1 MKGQIWTNIGRV
13 LLILYALMQ
22 AGIFMALRTLTM
34 VNPWIVIIVS
44 AVISFPISI
53 LCARKATK
61 MISLKSLPLR
71 VAAWMALWIPI
82 LTGNFYGINFM
93 GADKEKA
100 AVIQATVER
109 KYHETRK
116 RTRRVGRGR
125 YVPTGETYQ
134 VYYADIRLADGHL
147 VTVPLTGGKI
157 LRVHKGQKLEV
168 KETSGTLGIP
178 VVITKDIFKT
188 QYSR

>member
-22 AGIFMALRTLTM
+22 GGIFMALRTLTM

-61 MISLKSLPLR
+61 IISLKSLPLR

-82 LTGNFYGINFM
+82 LAGNFYGINFM
-93 GADKEKA
+93 GADKDKA

>member
-1 MKGQIWTNIGRV
+1 MKGQIWTNIGRG

-22 AGIFMALRTLTM
+22 AGIFMALRTLTL

-61 MISLKSLPLR
+61 MISLKCLSLR

-93 GADKEKA
+93 GADKDKA

-116 RTRRVGRGR
+116 RSRRVGRGR

-134 VYYADIRLADGHL
+134 VYYADIRLADGHM
-147 VTVPLTGGKI
+147 VTVPLTGSKI
-157 LRVHKGQKLEV
+157 PRVHKCQKLEV
-168 KETSGTLGIP
+168 KETSGTFGIP

>member
-1 MKGQIWTNIGRV
+1 MKGQIWTNIGRA

-22 AGIFMALRTLTM
+22 GGIFMALRTLTM

-82 LTGNFYGINFM
+82 LAGNFYGINFM
-93 GADKEKA
+93 GADKDKA

>member
-1 MKGQIWTNIGRV
+1 MKGQIWTNIGRG

-22 AGIFMALRTLTM
+22 AGIFMALRTLTL

-82 LTGNFYGINFM
+82 LAGNFYGINFM
-93 GADKEKA
+93 GADKDKA

-116 RTRRVGRGR
+116 RSRRVGRGR

>member
-22 AGIFMALRTLTM
+22 GGIFMALRTLTM

-82 LTGNFYGINFM
+82 LAGNFYGINFM
-93 GADKEKA
+93 GADKDKA

-188 QYSR
+188 QYRR

>member
-71 VAAWMALWIPI
+71 VATWMALWIPI

-157 LRVHKGQKLEV
+157 PRVHKGQKLEV

>member
-22 AGIFMALRTLTM
+22 GGIFMALRTLTM

-82 LTGNFYGINFM
+82 LAGNFYGINFM
-93 GADKEKA
+93 GADKDKA

>member
-22 AGIFMALRTLTM
+22 GGIFMALRTLTM

-82 LTGNFYGINFM
+82 LAGNFYEINFM
-93 GADKEKA
+93 GADKDKA

>member
-22 AGIFMALRTLTM
+22 GGIFMALRTLTM

-71 VAAWMALWIPI
+71 LAAWMALWIPI
-82 LTGNFYGINFM
+82 LAGNFYGINFM
-93 GADKEKA
+93 GADKDKA

>member
-22 AGIFMALRTLTM
+22 GGIFMALRTLTM

-82 LTGNFYGINFM
+82 LAGNFYGINFM
-93 GADKEKA
+93 GADKDKA

-116 RTRRVGRGR
+116 RTRRVGHGR

-188 QYSR
+188 QYRR

>member
-71 VAAWMALWIPI
+71 VATWMALWIPI

-93 GADKEKA
+93 GADKDKA